1 VSPNRLG
8 TAITLAA
15 SIQVPSLAFYECK
28 DAIKDKL
35 LNLQMTAGIKYS
47 ADDRGTEMN
56 LSITSEQTLA
66 PNYNEA
72 TQIEGF
78 LASLVTV
85 GECLV
90 NSGYRGIGAEDSV
103 SRL

>member
-1 VSPNRLG
+1 
-8 TAITLAA
+8 
-15 SIQVPSLAFYECK
+15 VPSLAFYECK